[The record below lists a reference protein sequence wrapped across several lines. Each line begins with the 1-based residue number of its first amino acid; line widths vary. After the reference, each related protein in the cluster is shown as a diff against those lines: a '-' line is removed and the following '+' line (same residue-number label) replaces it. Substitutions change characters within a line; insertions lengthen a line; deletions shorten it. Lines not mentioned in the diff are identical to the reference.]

1 MWVVVAA
8 AGGTES
14 SRRSPTLARTSSE
27 STSFRSASATAAGEV
42 CGLNVRLH
50 ELARELCGHERNLRE
65 IEGDAL
71 RPVLLARRRH
81 THTETFGGGRFH
93 TALQPH
99 TTNHR
104 LQGHAART
112 LIRPKLP
119 PQEAPNT
126 HRQLEYLPLLHSPPP
141 IATVHPAERHLAHMP
156 VRIARARHAGAARA
170 WALNIAEEAASGDA
184 VL

>member
-81 THTETFGGGRFH
+81 THTTER
-93 TALQPH
+93 
-99 TTNHR
+99 
-104 LQGHAART
+104 
-112 LIRPKLP
+112 
-119 PQEAPNT
+119 
-126 HRQLEYLPLLHSPPP
+126 
-141 IATVHPAERHLAHMP
+141 RHLAAGASTLP
-156 VRIARARHAGAARA
+156 YNLTPPTTGSRATRHALSFVPNCRLRKRPTLIGSSSISPCF
-170 WALNIAEEAASGDA
+170 IAHRPSLPYIRLSATSHTCRCGLRGHATPAPRGHGR
-184 VL
+184 